1 MIEAIN
7 TTADKRAERE
17 EAIKIRKEQILENQR
32 V

>member
-17 EAIKIRKEQILENQR
+17 
-32 V
+32 